1 MVNPFLL
8 RTHLCAVYL
17 FVALSYSRLTF
28 FFLSFTA
35 KTNIESWRSTRRSDQ
50 SSMEITSRFQNLNW
64 SNLNTTSVVC
74 WDLQEVNTSHFSVNQ
89 LVRQAG
95 RQAVNWSVSQSVSLC
110 LLVSQSVCL
119 FFGLSQVFRW
129 PVSQTGRQSFSQGGS
144 KSLSMSGFLCV
155 GQSASRDKSGL
166 FSWGGAPPWNDV
178 TDGWR

>member
-1 MVNPFLL
+1 MENPFLL

-17 FVALSYSRLTF
+17 FVALSYSRLT

-144 KSLSMSGFLCV
+144 KSLSQHVRLFVCWSVSQLGQIWTFFLRGCTTMEW
-155 GQSASRDKSGL
+155 RN
-166 FSWGGAPPWNDV
+166 WRV
-178 TDGWR
+178 T

>member
-95 RQAVNWSVSQSVSLC
+95 RQAVNWSVSQSVCLSLSVSQPVC
-110 LLVSQSVCL
+110 LSVFRSKSGFQMASQSNRQEVIQSGRQQVTQSACQVFCVLVSQPVGINL
-119 FFGLSQVFRW
+119 DFFPEGVHHHGM
-129 PVSQTGRQSFSQGGS
+129 T
-144 KSLSMSGFLCV
+144 
-155 GQSASRDKSGL
+155 
-166 FSWGGAPPWNDV
+166 
-178 TDGWR
+178 

>member
-1 MVNPFLL
+1 
-8 RTHLCAVYL
+8 
-17 FVALSYSRLTF
+17 
-28 FFLSFTA
+28 
-35 KTNIESWRSTRRSDQ
+35 
-50 SSMEITSRFQNLNW
+50 MEITSRFQNLNW
-64 SNLNTTSVVC
+64 SNLNTTSAVC

-119 FFGLSQVFRW
+119 FFGLSQVSDGQSVKQAGSHS
-129 PVSQTGRQSFSQGGS
+129 VSEAASHSV
-144 KSLSMSGFLCV
+144 SMSGCLCV

-178 TDGWR
+178 TDGWRKEILKANNEEEGLWQVSKIMWTADNT